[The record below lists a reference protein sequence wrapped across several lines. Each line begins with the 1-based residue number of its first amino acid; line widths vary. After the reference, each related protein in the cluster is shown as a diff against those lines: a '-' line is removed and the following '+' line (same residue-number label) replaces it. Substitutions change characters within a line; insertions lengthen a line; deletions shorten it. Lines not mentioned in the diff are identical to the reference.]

1 MNTTVMKDSRVGD
14 AWIAQVCREVPVQ
27 RVYVLDPKTGQ
38 RTPNGNILTGP
49 VRLAFTDAILT
60 ARPQQKS
67 DPNSALKH
75 SCTLLFPPYADMTIF
90 WEEYNRIAATDFAKH
105 WNGQQYVGLDV
116 PIFNAGMKS
125 QYSGFT
131 MNLNAMNTSSQF
143 KPSVV
148 DRNNNGIIDPSRVYP
163 GVWAIVAV
171 NPYAS
176 GKNFARKGPRFGL
189 QAIQLIADD
198 TNLAGSPPDPKTLF
212 AGVNITPP
220 VTAPAAGFGA
230 APPQIP
236 GQGGQQAGIAQFYPP
251 GGGQPPQA
259 APAPLNVPGW
269 GAPVD
274 PMKQFGF

>member
-1 MNTTVMKDSRVGD
+1 
-14 AWIAQVCREVPVQ
+14 
-27 RVYVLDPKTGQ
+27 
-38 RTPNGNILTGP
+38 
-49 VRLAFTDAILT
+49 
-60 ARPQQKS
+60 
-67 DPNSALKH
+67 
-75 SCTLLFPPYADMTIF
+75 
-90 WEEYNRIAATDFAKH
+90 
-105 WNGQQYVGLDV
+105 
-116 PIFNAGMKS
+116 
-125 QYSGFT
+125 
-131 MNLNAMNTSSQF
+131 
-143 KPSVV
+143 VV